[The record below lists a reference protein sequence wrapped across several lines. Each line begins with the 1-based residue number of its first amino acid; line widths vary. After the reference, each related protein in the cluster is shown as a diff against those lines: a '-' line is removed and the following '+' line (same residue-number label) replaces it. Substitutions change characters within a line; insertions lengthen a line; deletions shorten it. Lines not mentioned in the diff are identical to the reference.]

1 MSVDIAGGPLFAK
14 QSEGPQQGL
23 FFSFNDAVINA
34 VIGAADPTNPRIDV
48 VIATFRD
55 SSISGANND
64 AIIAVVPGTP
74 AGAPVQPNPTT
85 AGYKN
90 YIQLAAVRVD
100 ALVTTIVNAKITD
113 LRTMSGT
120 QMAVISATTQYTAT
134 PTKGNAVYRA
144 TGDVAEGPEFYNGA
158 AWRKPWSMPWGNIGV
173 GSATAIQTPIAALT
187 DLTNLTVSFTAVAN
201 RRIRAMIFVKLQQS
215 VDIARFTLSITDGSN
230 SQFASSD
237 YTMAAVN
244 VQQACILIADITSI
258 AAGAFTL
265 KGRVAKGVGTGVGQ
279 TAWAATSPNFFA
291 VDDMGPAAG
300 APS

>member
-1 MSVDIAGGPLFAK
+1 MTLLQPIALDSAAGSQRPGANMLRLCLGALTGATPNPGVVGTASLAVSQHAAGANMSVDIAGGPLFAK

-201 RRIRAMIFVKLQQS
+201 RRIQAMIFVKLQQ
-215 VDIARFTLSITDGSN
+215 
-230 SQFASSD
+230 
-237 YTMAAVN
+237 
-244 VQQACILIADITSI
+244 
-258 AAGAFTL
+258 
-265 KGRVAKGVGTGVGQ
+265 
-279 TAWAATSPNFFA
+279 
-291 VDDMGPAAG
+291 
-300 APS
+300 